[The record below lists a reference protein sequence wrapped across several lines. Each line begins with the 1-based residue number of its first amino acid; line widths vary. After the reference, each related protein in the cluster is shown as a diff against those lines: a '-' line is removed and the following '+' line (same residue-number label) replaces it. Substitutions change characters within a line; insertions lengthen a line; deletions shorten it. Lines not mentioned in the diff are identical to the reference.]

1 MGGEEEAPADGD
13 DEFVGEERPERP
25 QGPPAELA
33 QRPHKEDGE
42 APADGEE
49 RPERPQRP
57 APLGDA
63 DEDVLYLQKPPR
75 GADAFE
81 PAPILKERK
90 ERPAPELKQRRPA
103 PELKQRRPA
112 PTELRQQRH

>member
-49 RPERPQRP
+49 RPERPQGP

-63 DEDVLYLQKPPR
+63 DEDALYLLQKPPR

-81 PAPILKERK
+81 PAPK
-90 ERPAPELKQRRPA
+90 LKQRRPA
-103 PELKQRRPA
+103 PELKQKRPS
-112 PTELRQQRH
+112 PTELKQKS